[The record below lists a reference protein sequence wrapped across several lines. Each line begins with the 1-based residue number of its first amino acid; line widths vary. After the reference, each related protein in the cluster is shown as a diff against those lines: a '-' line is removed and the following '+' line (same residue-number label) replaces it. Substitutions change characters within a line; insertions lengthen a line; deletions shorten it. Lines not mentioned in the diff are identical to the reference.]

1 MADLLRIKRRAVGGA
16 TGAPTTLLNAEL
28 AFNEVDNVLYYGR
41 GNSAGVATSIIP
53 IAGPGGFLPLAGGT
67 LTGGLSFGAATGA
80 SISDI
85 SRHLTLHT
93 AGYGLGITGNRLN
106 LVTPTSATTSFVVGG
121 ADKLTVANAAIT
133 ANVPVTLPANPT
145 ANLQA
150 APKQYVDARVR
161 QFNVKLFGATGNG
174 TTDDTAAIQSC
185 ITAAGVGN
193 TVYFPA
199 GTYILS
205 ATLHGQAG
213 QHFEGDGPNYTT
225 LHRTADYGDTIVF
238 AQAWDVAVR
247 NLFITHSTMYGLSD
261 TSLPNRVT
269 SVSSHLR
276 FANAQGVVVEDCWIW
291 RMPYQI
297 TINDGALVKIHR
309 CNIQGCWDPN
319 YVAAQEGIAAIDVGY
334 AAYTQIVTVEHCY
347 FGGSGNGPRPV
358 SWTSA
363 DRGTITVNMTAMCGN
378 QYGVRVIQCED
389 FLFSNNY
396 VGGNVYANFYALLAP
411 GSVNLDWRITGNF
424 IDGTGATGTM
434 IRIFAQADGDFVTAV
449 TIGNNVF
456 NGELQTMS
464 AIAFQNITGGIA
476 PVVNNFAITGNTFS
490 ATVGSAMMLY
500 HCRGG
505 VIRATR

>member
-1 MADLLRIKRRAVGGA
+1 
-16 TGAPTTLLNAEL
+16 
-28 AFNEVDNVLYYGR
+28 
-41 GNSAGVATSIIP
+41 
-53 IAGPGGFLPLAGGT
+53 
-67 LTGGLSFGAATGA
+67 
-80 SISDI
+80 
-85 SRHLTLHT
+85 
-93 AGYGLGITGNRLN
+93 
-106 LVTPTSATTSFVVGG
+106 
-121 ADKLTVANAAIT
+121 
-133 ANVPVTLPANPT
+133 
-145 ANLQA
+145 
-150 APKQYVDARVR
+150 
-161 QFNVKLFGATGNG
+161 
-174 TTDDTAAIQSC
+174 
-185 ITAAGVGN
+185 
-193 TVYFPA
+193 VYFPA
-199 GTYILS
+199 GTYFLS

-213 QHFEGDGPNYTT
+213 QHLEGDGPNYTT
-225 LHRTADYGDTIVF
+225 LHRTGDYGDTIVF
-238 AQAWDVAVR
+238 TQAWDVAIR
-247 NLFITHSTMYGLSD
+247 NLFITHSTMYGLTD

-269 SVSSHLR
+269 SVSSHIR
-276 FANAQGVVVEDCWIW
+276 FGNAQGVVVEDCWIW

-363 DRGTITVNMTAMCGN
+363 DRGTITVSMTAMCGN

-396 VGGNVYANFYALLAP
+396 VGGNVYANIYGLLAP

-434 IRIFAQADGDFVTAV
+434 IRIFNQQDGDFVTAM

-505 VIRATR
+505 VISGNSITGYNARQVTLGADLAFCAAVYFAANTTFVYASGNIAGGLTNTTLTPSYCYKDFWLTGAPGTNFAINNLLNGCGQFGNVSGMVKEYVVEVFASGNYTMRGNEDIIIINKTVNEGTQVQLPAGFAPTGFIPPGYTVTIKDGKGNASSFGILLIGVVDGVTNPIIATNYGFRKIVWDGNTWSVIASS